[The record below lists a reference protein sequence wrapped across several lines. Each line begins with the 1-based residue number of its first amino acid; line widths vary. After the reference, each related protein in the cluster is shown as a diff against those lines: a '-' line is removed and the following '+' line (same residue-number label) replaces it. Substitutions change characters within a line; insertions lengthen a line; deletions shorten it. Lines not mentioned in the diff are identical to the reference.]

1 MPYTGIVLA
10 FLAFHAAA
18 FLILLGHWV
27 AAAGMFPKATRAFAE
42 QYDRRP
48 LRAVLVG
55 VFTYGP
61 LIVLLLQS
69 AKIPNAGI
77 RVVIVVAG
85 FAALLV
91 ALIGSAGLALRVGR
105 NLCSEADTWRQA
117 LRGGVM
123 LALVFITP
131 LLGSFF
137 LLHVGLASGFGAFL
151 LARPWKSQTP
161 PIPVPVPAEAPTAAV
176 PSLS

>member
-10 FLAFHAAA
+10 FLAAHAAV

-27 AAAGMFPKATRAFAE
+27 AAAGMFPRATKAFAE

-61 LIVLLLQS
+61 LFLLLLQNG
-69 AKIPNAGI
+69 KIPNAAVRI
-77 RVVIVVAG
+77 VIVVAG
-85 FAALLV
+85 FIALLI

-105 NLCSEADTWRQA
+105 NLCADTDTWQQA

-131 LLGSFF
+131 LLGWAF
-137 LLHVGLASGFGAFL
+137 LLHIGLASGFGAVL
-151 LARPWKSQTP
+151 LAQPWRSKVSPQQAGTP
-161 PIPVPVPAEAPTAAV
+161 AAVIAV